1 MRMILN
7 ELSLCSNCKTIEDGH
22 KVMQEFLEN
31 YTEMDRLLTE
41 KGIILMNTF
50 HNLMLAEDYS
60 IHSWTA
66 DKRIEK
72 RLKDKFRSL
81 KNRSQYVNEE
91 DYGNSEFKVVEFNQ
105 EMQAIG
111 CLIAYEREDI
121 VISLR
126 THELWDEGIIKGLYF
141 SLSDDFKNDEQINV
155 SVPNISQQTHVVS
168 FRQSAI
174 QDTCLLIS
182 SGQDL
187 WEKKEIFYPHLVF
200 CKSVRDQLLEDTEKI
215 HIEQIMKRLLK
226 MEEYFATYDGVFDCK
241 LLGLDARQ
249 ESESVLNSEKYRQ
262 QRIFRTPYGD
272 QRAFYWHIAFAG
284 KFPGRIHF
292 LPDEERKNCLIGY
305 IGKHLP
311 TPTHRTI

>member
-7 ELSLCSNCKTIEDGH
+7 ELSLCSRCETIEDGH

-31 YTEMDRLLTE
+31 YTEMDRLLTD
-41 KGIILMNTF
+41 KGIILMNSF
-50 HNLMLAEDYS
+50 HNIMLTDDYS
-60 IHSWTA
+60 IHNWTA

-81 KNRSQYVNEE
+81 RNRSQYVNEE
-91 DYGNSEFKVVEFNQ
+91 EYCNSEFKVMEFNQ
-105 EMQAIG
+105 EINAIG
-111 CLIAYEREDI
+111 CQIAYEREDV
-121 VISLR
+121 VISMR
-126 THELWDEGIIKGLYF
+126 THELWDECIIKGLYF
-141 SLSDDFKNDEQINV
+141 SLSDNFKYHKQITV
-155 SVPNISQQTHVVS
+155 SVPNVSQQPHVLS
-168 FRQSAI
+168 YRQSAI

-187 WEKKEIFYPHLVF
+187 WEKKDILYPHLVF
-200 CKSVRDQLLEDTEKI
+200 CESVKDQLLMDTEKI
-215 HIEQIMKRLLK
+215 HIEQIMNRLLK

-241 LLGLDARQ
+241 LLGLRARQ
-249 ESESVLNSEKYRQ
+249 ESESVINSDYGK

-272 QRAFYWHIAFAG
+272 DRTFYWHINFAG

-292 LPDEERKNCLIGY
+292 LPEEKSRKCLIGY

-311 TPTHRTI
+311 TPTYRTI

>member
-1 MRMILN
+1 MVLN

-31 YTEMDRLLTE
+31 YTEMNRLLTE
-41 KGIILMNTF
+41 KVIIKRNAF
-50 HNLMLAEDYS
+50 HSLMLTEDYS
-60 IHSWTA
+60 IYNWIA

-81 KNRSQYVNEE
+81 INRSHYVNEE
-91 DYGNSEFKVVEFNQ
+91 DYWHSEFKVVEFNP
-105 EMQAIG
+105 EMNSIG
-111 CLIAYEREDI
+111 CLIAYEREDV
-121 VISLR
+121 VISMR

-141 SLSDDFKNDEQINV
+141 SLIDLENDGQINV
-155 SVPNISQQTHVVS
+155 SIPNISQHLHVLS
-168 FRQSAI
+168 FRQSEI
-174 QDTCLLIS
+174 QETCLLIS

-187 WEKKEIFYPHLVF
+187 WEKKEELYPHLVF
-200 CKSVRDQLLEDTEKI
+200 CENVRDQLLLDAEKI

-226 MEEYFATYDGVFDCK
+226 MEEYFATFDGVFDCK
-241 LLGLDARQ
+241 LLGLGSRQ
-249 ESESVLNSEKYRQ
+249 ESESVRNSVKYRQ
-262 QRIFRTPYGD
+262 QRIFQTPYGD
-272 QRAFYWHIAFAG
+272 NRAFYWHIDFAG
-284 KFPGRIHF
+284 KYPGRIYF